1 MKHLQDKIRL
11 RRTGQQV
18 VAAVRACFFPV
29 SAGLALRHSP
39 PTNTATTRP
48 PPTATAPTV
57 LWSRPE
63 VVGGAMASWH
73 PDEHLPRSAWPSP
86 KPSQAVFCP
95 LPSIRHPLS
104 ICSSHPCLPPN
115 SFLGLCAEAAAAALQ
130 RDWHCLLC
138 SVDLV

>member
-95 LPSIRHPLS
+95 LSVIPFLYARLTHVYLQILFWDSALRPRPLL
-104 ICSSHPCLPPN
+104 SS
-115 SFLGLCAEAAAAALQ
+115 GIGTA
-130 RDWHCLLC
+130 C
-138 SVDLV
+138 SVLLI